1 MHPEWSKQ
9 YPKIENDPAI
19 PVTTSLLSSMSRIA
33 KLIRVSILAVSVVS
47 LVPSPASADI
57 RACREMKPPQTEA
70 EAVSR
75 SGFAFDGVVA
85 GGRAVR
91 DPTTGRELLVSP
103 LTFRVIRSIKG
114 RVLDYGQRTSS
125 GAILIEVWDAE
136 YSLRSLKS
144 KVERHRGPD
153 VRISGELATVREARW
168 RIYALNQAGNWT
180 ATSCLGSHPLRDPI
194 RSIRSGSKSL
204 TVRIPLIVG
213 LAGLVAIG
221 LLVGWR
227 TLHYRRAP

>member
-1 MHPEWSKQ
+1 MITP
-9 YPKIENDPAI
+9 
-19 PVTTSLLSSMSRIA
+19 SLLRVHLLLASVLGASM
-33 KLIRVSILAVSVVS
+33 ILLTAT
-47 LVPSPASADI
+47 PASADI
-57 RACREMKPPQTEA
+57 RACREMNPPQTEA
-70 EAVSR
+70 EALSR

-85 GGRAVR
+85 GGRTVR

-114 RVLDYGQRTSS
+114 RVFDYGQRTSS

-144 KVERHRGPD
+144 KVVRHRGPD

-204 TVRIPLIVG
+204 TVRVTLIVG
-213 LAGLVAIG
+213 LAGLVAIA

-227 TLHYRRAP
+227 TLHSRRAP